1 MTYVI
6 KLSIIDTI
14 FQKIIDIFHI
24 YFLYNMTKNLFE
36 RYDSRLKFRLLYSF
50 QLILYSLSI
59 RSL

>member
-24 YFLYNMTKNLFE
+24 YFLYNMTKI
-36 RYDSRLKFRLLYSF
+36 Y
-50 QLILYSLSI
+50 LSPTI
-59 RSL
+59 DG